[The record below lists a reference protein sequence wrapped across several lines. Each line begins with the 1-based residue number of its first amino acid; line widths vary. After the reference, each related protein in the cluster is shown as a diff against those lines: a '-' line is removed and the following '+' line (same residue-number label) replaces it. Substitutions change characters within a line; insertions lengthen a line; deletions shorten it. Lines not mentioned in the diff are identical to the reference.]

1 MEFCFLL
8 AGLVLYAGYGISGF
22 VYLILSVLISYV
34 LGLLTPKLK
43 IAAWLGIAIQALI
56 LVAVKLKPVTGMEFA
71 APLGVS
77 YFGLRV
83 IAYLADLLRGKY
95 PPVKNL
101 KNYAL
106 YISFF
111 PAMFLGPIETY
122 DRFRRSM
129 AARRWSWDLC
139 SRGLIR
145 ILWGGM
151 KKLVIAARAGV
162 LIGTISAS
170 PDRYRGAYA
179 LFAMVLYSLQ
189 LYSDFSG
196 GIDMVLGAC
205 NLLGLRFSENF
216 DLPFRA
222 QTVAEFWRRWH
233 MTLGSWLRDYIYIPL
248 GGNRKGKIR
257 KYINLI
263 ITFFISGLWHG
274 VHYLLWGVFNGI
286 FVAMGDLCKTRFRF
300 LNRLGTG
307 LVISLLWAFFV
318 WPDTGTAMRMLL
330 SAFTVFNYGDFWNNI
345 LQLGLNGGEWIVL
358 ILGTLLMIRQEN
370 KHRYTGRFSQPAV
383 VRRTVII
390 CSLALGILIFGM
402 YGIGFDAAAFIYS
415 QF

>member
-1 MEFCFLL
+1 MEFCILL

-22 VYLILSVLISYV
+22 AYLILSVLISYV

-43 IAAWLGIAIQALI
+43 IAAWLGIALQALI

-274 VHYLLWGVFNGI
+274 VHYLLWGVFNGV
-286 FVAMGDLCKTRFRF
+286 FVAMGDLCKTRSRF

>member
-1 MEFCFLL
+1 MEICILL
-8 AGLVLYAGYGISGF
+8 TGFALYAGYGLSGF
-22 VYLILSVLISYV
+22 VYLIACVLLSYV
-34 LGLLTPKLK
+34 LGLLTPKIK
-43 IAAWLGIAIQALI
+43 IAAWLGIAAQALI

-71 APLGVS
+71 VPLGIS

-83 IAYLADLLRGKY
+83 IAYLADVLRGKY

-122 DRFRRSM
+122 DRFRGSM
-129 AARRWSWDLC
+129 ESRRWSWDLF

-145 ILWGGM
+145 VLWGGM

-162 LIGTISAS
+162 LIGTISAA
-170 PDRYRGAYA
+170 PETYRGAYA

-196 GIDMVLGAC
+196 GIDMVLGVC
-205 NLLGLRFSENF
+205 NMLGLQFSENF

-233 MTLGSWLRDYIYIPL
+233 MTLGSWLRNYIYIPL
-248 GGNRKGKIR
+248 GGNRKGKVR

-274 VHYLLWGVFNGI
+274 VHYLLWGIFNGI
-286 FVAMGDLCKTRFRF
+286 FVAMGDLCKTRSRF

-318 WPDTGTAMRMLL
+318 WPDTATALKMLL
-330 SAFTVFNYGDFWNNI
+330 SAFTVFNYGDLLQNI

-370 KHRYTGRFSQPAV
+370 KPRYSGRFSQPAA

>member
-8 AGLVLYAGYGISGF
+8 AGLVLYAGYGISGL
-22 VYLILSVLISYV
+22 VYLILTVLLGYV

-43 IAAWLGIAIQALI
+43 IAGWLGITLQALI

-71 APLGVS
+71 APLGIS

-83 IAYLADLLRGKY
+83 IAYLADQLRGKY

-122 DRFRRSM
+122 DRFSRSM
-129 AARRWSWDLC
+129 AARRWSWELF

-145 ILWGGM
+145 LLWGGM

-162 LIGTISAS
+162 LIGTISAA
-170 PDRYRGAYA
+170 PDKYRGAYA

-196 GIDMVLGAC
+196 GIDMVLGVC
-205 NLLGLRFSENF
+205 NMLGLKFSENF

-248 GGNRKGKIR
+248 GGNRKGKVR
-257 KYINLI
+257 KNINLL
-263 ITFFISGLWHG
+263 ITFTVSGLWHG
-274 VHYLLWGVFNGI
+274 IHYLLWGVFNGI
-286 FVAMGDLCKTRFRF
+286 FVAMGDLCKTKSRF

-307 LVISLLWAFFV
+307 LAISLLWAFFV

-345 LQLGLNGGEWIVL
+345 LQLGLNGGEWTVL

-370 KHRYTGRFSQPAV
+370 KHRYTGRFSQPAA

-415 QF
+415 KF

>member
-8 AGLVLYAGYGISGF
+8 AGLVLYAGYGINGF
-22 VYLILSVLISYV
+22 VYLILSVFFSYC

-43 IAAWLGIAIQALI
+43 IAAWLGITLQVLI

-71 APLGVS
+71 APLGIS

-129 AARRWSWDLC
+129 DARRWSWDLC

-145 ILWGGM
+145 VLWGGM

-162 LIGTISAS
+162 LIGTISAA
-170 PDRYRGAYA
+170 PEKYPGAYA

-196 GIDMVLGAC
+196 GIDMVLGVC
-205 NLLGLRFSENF
+205 NMLGLKFSENF

-233 MTLGSWLRDYIYIPL
+233 MTLGSWLRDYVYIPL
-248 GGNRKGKIR
+248 GGNRKGKVR
-257 KYINLI
+257 KNINLI

-274 VHYLLWGVFNGI
+274 VHYLLWGIFNGI
-286 FVAMGDLCKTRFRF
+286 FVAMGDRCKTKSRF

-307 LVISLLWAFFV
+307 LAISLLWAFFV
-318 WPDTGTAMRMLL
+318 WPDTATAMRMLL

-358 ILGTLLMIRQEN
+358 ILGTLLMIRQEG
-370 KHRYTGRFSQPAV
+370 KTRYAGRFSQPAAV
-383 VRRTVII
+383 KRTVII

-415 QF
+415 KL

>member
-1 MEFCFLL
+1 MEFCILL

-43 IAAWLGIAIQALI
+43 LAAWLGIALQALM

-71 APLGVS
+71 APLGIS

-274 VHYLLWGVFNGI
+274 VHYLLWGVFNGV
-286 FVAMGDLCKTRFRF
+286 FVAMGDLCKTRSRF

>member
-1 MEFCFLL
+1 MEFCILL

-22 VYLILSVLISYV
+22 AYLILSVLISYV

-43 IAAWLGIAIQALI
+43 IAAWLGIALQALI

-71 APLGVS
+71 APLGIS

-286 FVAMGDLCKTRFRF
+286 FVAMGDLFKTRSRF

-307 LVISLLWAFFV
+307 LAISLLWAFFV

>member
-1 MEFCFLL
+1 MEFCILL

-43 IAAWLGIAIQALI
+43 IAAWLGIALQALI

-286 FVAMGDLCKTRFRF
+286 FVAMGDLFKTRSRF

>member
-1 MEFCFLL
+1 MEFCILL

-43 IAAWLGIAIQALI
+43 LAAWLGIALQALM

-71 APLGVS
+71 APLGIS

-286 FVAMGDLCKTRFRF
+286 FVAMGDLCKTRSRF

>member
-1 MEFCFLL
+1 MEFCILL

-43 IAAWLGIAIQALI
+43 IAAWLGIALQALI

-71 APLGVS
+71 APLGIS

-205 NLLGLRFSENF
+205 NLLGLRFRENF

>member
-1 MEFCFLL
+1 MEFCILL
-8 AGLVLYAGYGISGF
+8 AGLVLYAGYGLSGF
-22 VYLILSVLISYV
+22 AYLIVCVLLSYV
-34 LGLLTPKLK
+34 LGLLTPKRKL
-43 IAAWLGIAIQALI
+43 AAWLGIAAQALI

-71 APLGVS
+71 VPLGIS

-101 KNYAL
+101 KDYAL

-122 DRFRRSM
+122 DRFHSSM
-129 AARRWSWDLC
+129 ESRRWSWDLF

-145 ILWGGM
+145 VLWGGM

-162 LIGTISAS
+162 LIGTISAA
-170 PDRYRGAYA
+170 PETYRGAYA

-196 GIDMVLGAC
+196 GIDMVLGVC
-205 NLLGLRFSENF
+205 NMLGLQFSENF

-233 MTLGSWLRDYIYIPL
+233 MTLGSWLRNYIYIPL
-248 GGNRKGKIR
+248 GGNRKGTVR

-274 VHYLLWGVFNGI
+274 VHYLLWGIFNGI
-286 FVAMGDLCKTRFRF
+286 FVALGDKCRTKSRF
-300 LNRLGTG
+300 LNWLGTG
-307 LVISLLWAFFV
+307 LAISLLWAFFV
-318 WPDTGTAMRMLL
+318 WPDTATALKMLL
-330 SAFTVFNYGDFWNNI
+330 SAFTVFNYGDFLKNI

-358 ILGTLLMIRQEN
+358 ILGTLLMIRQES
-370 KHRYTGRFSQPAV
+370 KSRYSGRFSQPAA

>member
-1 MEFCFLL
+1 MELCILL
-8 AGLVLYAGYGISGF
+8 AGLALYAGYGAGGF
-22 VYLILSVLISYV
+22 VYLVLCVLLSYG
-34 LGLLTPKLK
+34 LGLLTGKTKL
-43 IAAWLGIAIQALI
+43 AAWLGILLQALI
-56 LVAVKLKPVTGMEFA
+56 LVAVKLKPVTGMELI
-71 APLGVS
+71 APLGIS
-77 YFGLRV
+77 YFSLRV

-106 YISFF
+106 YITFF
-111 PAMFLGPIETY
+111 PAMVLGPIETY

-129 AARRWSWDLC
+129 ANRRWSWDLF

-145 ILWGGM
+145 LLWGGM

-162 LIGTISAS
+162 LIGTISAA
-170 PDRYRGAYA
+170 PETYRGAYA

-196 GIDMVLGAC
+196 GIDMVLGVC
-205 NLLGLRFSENF
+205 NMLGLRFSENF

-248 GGNRKGKIR
+248 GGNRKGKVR

-263 ITFFISGLWHG
+263 ITFFISGFWHG
-274 VHYLLWGVFNGI
+274 VHYLLWGIFNGI
-286 FVAMGDLCKTRFRF
+286 FVAMGNLCKTRSRF

-318 WPDTGTAMRMLL
+318 WPETGTALKMLL
-330 SAFTVFNYGDFWNNI
+330 SAFTVFNYGDLLKNI
-345 LQLGLNGGEWIVL
+345 LQLGLNAGEWIVL
-358 ILGTLLMIRQEN
+358 ILGTALMIRQET
-370 KHRYTGRFSQPAV
+370 KSRYVGRYSEAAPV
-383 VRRTVII
+383 LRTVII
-390 CSLALGILIFGM
+390 CSLGLGILIFGM

-415 QF
+415 KF